1 MTIAEKLRNTN
12 RAEYLLYMWQVEDL
26 IRAYHLD
33 AERIAQEYV
42 ARFDLDKEHKSQT
55 EQWYTDLCRMMAE
68 EGKREKGH
76 LQICQNILTGLD
88 ELHNQL
94 VNSPK
99 FPYYRE
105 MYYKVLP
112 YIVELRAKNGTAS
125 GQPQETGELQTCF
138 ELLYGLMLLRL
149 QGKPVAQDT
158 EKAARD
164 VATLLGQ
171 LSDYYFK
178 NKQEPI
184 EF

>member
-33 AERIAQEYV
+33 AERIAKEYV
-42 ARFDLDKEHKSQT
+42 ARFDLDKEQKSQT
-55 EQWYTDLCRMMAE
+55 EQWYADLCRMMAE

-112 YIVELRAKNGTAS
+112 YIVELRAKNGTAA

>member
-88 ELHNQL
+88 
-94 VNSPK
+94 
-99 FPYYRE
+99 
-105 MYYKVLP
+105 
-112 YIVELRAKNGTAS
+112 
-125 GQPQETGELQTCF
+125 
-138 ELLYGLMLLRL
+138 
-149 QGKPVAQDT
+149 
-158 EKAARD
+158 
-164 VATLLGQ
+164 
-171 LSDYYFK
+171 
-178 NKQEPI
+178 
-184 EF
+184 